1 MSPKR
6 RVLLVVLGWL
16 VVVSVLHLW
25 LNLRAFDTAKPEEQT
40 GPRFRV
46 GFLPV
51 T

>member
-1 MSPKR
+1 MSAKR

-16 VVVSVLHLW
+16 VIVSVLHLW
-25 LNLRAFDTAKPEEQT
+25 LNLHVFEAPKPVEQA
-40 GPRFRV
+40 GSRFRV